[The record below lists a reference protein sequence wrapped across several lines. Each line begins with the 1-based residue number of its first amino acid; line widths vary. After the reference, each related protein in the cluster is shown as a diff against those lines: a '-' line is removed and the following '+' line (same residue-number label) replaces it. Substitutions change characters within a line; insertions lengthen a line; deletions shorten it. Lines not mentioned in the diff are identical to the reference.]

1 MAHDN
6 DTTIEGDKGLLQ
18 QPKRTQIEVVCWLIQ
33 HENIASALEYLR
45 MEYSAAF
52 AATEKVNFRVD
63 AVFRKK
69 ETSQI
74 SSQGDALLAKPHI
87 LASLTDFFPNGFMI
101 VQKYSTLIYVIDLG
115 SRANLYLTGSG
126 LLLPSMSFKSVDFP
140 SPLRPTTPR
149 RSPGT
154 ISRLRF
160 SKSWRPPSSIPTPR
174 NWITRFP
181 SFGAGGII
189 SSTSS
194 SGSGAA
200 CAANAKYCS
209 TRLID
214 LVRRALGLRRTHSS
228 SRFRNL

>member
-1 MAHDN
+1 
-6 DTTIEGDKGLLQ
+6 
-18 QPKRTQIEVVCWLIQ
+18 
-33 HENIASALEYLR
+33 
-45 MEYSAAF
+45 
-52 AATEKVNFRVD
+52 
-63 AVFRKK
+63 
-69 ETSQI
+69 
-74 SSQGDALLAKPHI
+74 
-87 LASLTDFFPNGFMI
+87 
-101 VQKYSTLIYVIDLG
+101 
-115 SRANLYLTGSG
+115 
-126 LLLPSMSFKSVDFP
+126 MSFKSVDFP

-160 SKSWRPPSSIPTPR
+160 SKSWRPPRSIPTPR

-200 CAANAKYCS
+200 CAANSKYCS

-214 LVRRALGLRRTHSS
+214 LVRRALDSVAPIPVRVSEICDVCALATPQRLAAPSWLGGSPCSFPGTGKTCHAKVRRWWWQRDQESSGRGSQTDTCPSSVPGNLRAIRSSRYQGDSLARPGAEDPDEPATRGTAQRVAFLHPTVLRRYALDQE
-228 SRFRNL
+228 RVDC